1 MTTASEYRPSKG
13 DKIGILIFI
22 FAGIAIVAWSA
33 FASLSRVMQVLLGED
48 VPVLAEFANTLADA
62 PIGPGG
68 ASVPVT
74 LDRAYVV
81 ADQLPG
87 PSVVAALIE
96 PVAAFLAVATVVACL
111 ILLSRNILRGRIFS
125 RGNTALVSTAGFT
138 GLIGSALPPF
148 FGNMVA
154 NGAVADISDRTFENT
169 VMLSVDLFPYII
181 GAFIVAIVVTAFGV
195 GARLQ
200 RETEGLV

>member
-1 MTTASEYRPSKG
+1 MTTATEYRPSFG
-13 DKIGILIFI
+13 DRIGIAIFMV
-22 FAGIAIVAWSA
+22 AGLAIVAWSA
-33 FASLSRVMQVLLGED
+33 IAAIARIMEVLLGEN
-48 VPVLAEFANTLADA
+48 VPVLAEFVDTRADA

-68 ASVPVT
+68 APVPVT
-74 LDRAYVV
+74 LDTAYVV
-81 ADQLPG
+81 AEQLPA

-96 PVAAFLAVATVVACL
+96 PAIAFLTVATVVICL
-111 ILLSRNILRGRIFS
+111 ILLARNILRGRIFG

-154 NGAVADISDRTFENT
+154 NGAIADISDRSFDNT
-169 VMLSVDLFPYII
+169 VVLSVDLFPYVI

-195 GARLQ
+195 GDRLQ